1 MSENNENACAEIYVS
16 GRVQGVYFR
25 GFTQKVATRLGLA
38 GYAQNLPDGRVMV
51 IAQGKRSLIS
61 ELLDNLGI
69 GPELSSVESID
80 VSWIDTSDEF
90 TDFVIKR

>member
-1 MSENNENACAEIYVS
+1 MSEYSDDACAEIYVS

-25 GFTQKVATRLGLA
+25 GFTQKVATRLGLL
-38 GYAQNLPDGRVMV
+38 GYAQNLPDGRVRV

-61 ELLDNLGI
+61 ELLDNLQI
-69 GPELSSVESID
+69 GPELSNVESVD

-90 TDFVIKR
+90 TEFFIKR